1 MRTNP
6 ILIKPILTEKA
17 TKLAAENKYMFLV
30 NLKANKY
37 QIKFAMEKLY
47 PVKVKAVNLYKRKGK
62 TVKRGKKLVQKTL
75 PDKKIAYISLKEGKL
90 DIFPKV

>member
-1 MRTNP
+1 MKTNP

-37 QIKFAMEKLY
+37 QIKEALEKIFS
-47 PVKVKAVNLYKRKGK
+47 VKVKNVNVYKRKGK